1 MATPRNITGKMVYTH
16 NGFPVEVI
24 EDNSL
29 DIGKLTYWDDGMP
42 VNNMYTFT
50 GGVVQPSIYTLPNRY
65 SGFLLFGA

>member
-42 VNNMYTFT
+42 VNYSFSQESTPT
-50 GGVVQPSIYTLPNRY
+50 SGTLSARRWC
-65 SGFLLFGA
+65 GFFMFGA